1 MKSFKLTCATLAVA
15 ATLAVMGCASSTAT
29 KEQSSDQ
36 AARDYATFIE
46 KAPNFKVQSV
56 GNASAD
62 LLFSSI
68 AEYAAQSREALV
80 QLDKATTDHLDGYK
94 AYVQREAFKK
104 DGDAASLE
112 KLEKDTATMTAIRQ
126 YQAAVIPVS
135 AAQVAK
141 RVALLNVVKGVLG
154 VAAEKDKLLEGTS
167 MLQKAAIGK
176 SIAAAV
182 DQANYAKDCSDYF
195 DKINAQLENAQ
206 KDIGK

>member
-1 MKSFKLTCATLAVA
+1 MKSFKMTCATLAVA
-15 ATLAVMGCASSTAT
+15 ATLAVMGCASSSAT
-29 KEQSSDQ
+29 KEQSSEQ
-36 AARDYATFIE
+36 AARDYAAFIE
-46 KAPNFKVQSV
+46 NAPNFKVQSV
-56 GNASAD
+56 GNESAD

-94 AYVQREAFKK
+94 ASVQREEFIKK
-104 DGDAASLE
+104 GDTASQQ
-112 KLEKDTATMTAIRQ
+112 KLESDTATMTAIRQ
-126 YQAAVIPVS
+126 YQEAILPVT

-154 VAAEKDKLLEGTS
+154 IAAEKDKLLQGTS
-167 MLQKAAIGK
+167 MLQKASIGK
-176 SIAAAV
+176 AITTAV

-206 KDIGK
+206 KDVGK